1 MISVVMDTSN
11 QYLSVGLFKDGKM
24 LDAYQKIGTKRQS
37 EDAIPVLHSLIER
50 HDISLRS
57 VDEMIIT
64 KGPGSYTGVR
74 VAMTIA
80 KTLAAIA
87 PVKIKTVSS
96 LAAYAGNKKAI
107 SIIDP
112 RSKKVFACVYDQ
124 GKPLMEEMMC
134 TYEEALALKQ
144 QYPDFSFVGQT
155 SLLGVDPEEAD
166 LCNNIYQLSLNVEAE
181 EYVDALTPTYIK
193 NVEAKKACI

>member
-1 MISVVMDTSN
+1 MISIVMDTSN
-11 QYLSVGLFKDGKM
+11 QYLTVGLFKDGQV

-37 EDAIPVLHSLIER
+37 EDAIPVLYSLIEK
-50 HDISLRS
+50 HNIALRS

-64 KGPGSYTGVR
+64 RGPGSYTGVR
-74 VAMTIA
+74 VAMTSA

-107 SIIDP
+107 SIIDA

-124 GKPLMEEMMC
+124 GQALTEEMMC

-144 QYPDFSFVGQT
+144 KYPDYSFVGQT
-155 SLLGVDPEEAD
+155 TLLGLENEEVD
-166 LCNNIYQLSLNVEAE
+166 LCNNIYQLSLHVKEE